1 MKFLSTDSEKSDLK
15 KTGLFGAGGDTIR
28 VGRGIGF
35 SLSDP
40 NGAMAMELKAVMM
53 KRRSVRRFTEE
64 PVSREQTETLLH
76 HAMSG
81 PSACNARPWE
91 FFIVTRPE
99 TLEALRDAGRYTKHK
114 APLMIVVAGN
124 MKKAL
129 PMQLR
134 DFWIQDCSAAM
145 ENLLL
150 SAVDLGLGAC
160 WEGLYPMKRM
170 VERVSKILNLEE
182 HIIPL
187 GMAAIGHSA
196 EDPEPRD
203 QYDPKRIHWVE

>member
-1 MKFLSTDSEKSDLK
+1 M
-15 KTGLFGAGGDTIR
+15 I
-28 VGRGIGF
+28 
-35 SLSDP
+35 
-40 NGAMAMELKAVMM
+40 MELKDVMM

-64 PVSREQTETLLH
+64 PVSAEQIETLLH

-91 FFIVTRPE
+91 FYIVTRTE
-99 TLEALRDAGRYTKHK
+99 TLEALRKAGRFTSYVS
-114 APLMIVVAGN
+114 PLMIVVAGN

-134 DFWIQDCSAAM
+134 DFWVQDCSAAM

-170 VERVSKILNLEE
+170 VQRVSAILGLEE
-182 HIIPL
+182 HIVPL
-187 GMAAIGHSA
+187 GMAAIGHPA

-203 QYDPKRIHWVE
+203 QYDPKRVHRIE